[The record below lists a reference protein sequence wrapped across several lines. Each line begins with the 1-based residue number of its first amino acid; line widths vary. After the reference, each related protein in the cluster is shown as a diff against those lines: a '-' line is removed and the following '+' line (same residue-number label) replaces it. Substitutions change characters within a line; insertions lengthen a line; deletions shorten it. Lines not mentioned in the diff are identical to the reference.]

1 MSSNESI
8 SSPATAFKTMTKS
21 IPVPDSLHGP
31 LLQVASTTLG
41 HPIELAKVLIQIGHE
56 PVDPIH
62 TKTLMGK
69 PALSLP
75 SVFGYIGHIRR
86 RDGFLGLYRGY
97 SMKMVEIGVSTVVS
111 NKVRNALERKQF
123 FVQNTEILSK
133 DEDDLTAEENLSK
146 AADDAIKDITEKL
159 ACIIL
164 TQPIHVCTVR
174 AMAQFVGNE
183 TKYDGVFGNI
193 VSVYRENGVLG
204 FWSGL
209 IPRAIGE
216 LTCVGLTYTIA
227 YIVNTY
233 ILEDKSL
240 KSWTQHLA
248 SFFASSITY
257 PFQVVGNCM
266 VVSKSGLAAG
276 YPPHMPLY
284 KGWVDCWRHLSSQK
298 QLKRGS
304 SLMFRYY
311 TGPQVIVAGKALPIN
326 QSMFRRV
333 QKQE

>member
-1 MSSNESI
+1 MSSYEPISCPVSSSKSMTESI
-8 SSPATAFKTMTKS
+8 P
-21 IPVPDSLHGP
+21 IPESLQGP
-31 LLQVASTTLG
+31 LLKVGASTLA
-41 HPIELAKVLIQIGHE
+41 HPIEFAKVLIQIGHE
-56 PVDPIH
+56 PVDPKH
-62 TKTLMGK
+62 TKTLMGR

-86 RDGFLGLYRGY
+86 RDGFLGLYRGC
-97 SMKMVEIGVSTVVS
+97 STKLIGIGVSTVVS
-111 NKVRNALERKQF
+111 DKVKNALEGKQF
-123 FVQNTEILSK
+123 FVKDPKILTS
-133 DEDDLTAEENLSK
+133 DEDDLTAEEKLSK
-146 AADDAIKDITEKL
+146 TMDDALKDMAEKM
-159 ACIIL
+159 ACLIL
-164 TQPIHVCTVR
+164 TQPLHVCTVR

-193 VSVYRENGVLG
+193 VSVYRESGILG
-204 FWSGL
+204 YWSGL
-209 IPRAIGE
+209 VPRALGE
-216 LTCVGLTYTIA
+216 LTCVSLTYAIG

-240 KSWTQHLA
+240 KAWTQHLA